1 MNYFDCMCHLVLV
14 SIYYSALAYQCID
27 NSTVTRNLNNCIQ
40 TAISVYSV
48 QYTNV
53 VYTIHCISVL
63 YTDIPEISR
72 GRVRAVRDL
81 DTSLG
86 QTGGSD
92 VFTAQSARNFMFA
105 VSELETKIK
114 KWAGLGTFPDDGRI
128 N

>member
-1 MNYFDCMCHLVLV
+1 MCHLVLV
-14 SIYYSALAYQCID
+14 SIYYTAVAYHCID

-40 TAISVYSV
+40 TAV
-48 QYTNV
+48 QYTNTV
-53 VYTIHCISVL
+53 CTIQCICVF

-72 GRVRAVRDL
+72 GRERAVREL

-114 KWAGLGTFPDDGRI
+114 KWAGLGTFSDDGRI